1 MQNTGWE
8 VVVVVVGGGLDHII
22 YAQNNDNSPKV
33 VIKWNDPLRGVSV
46 VYKSGFVFMF
56 IEALCG
62 NQFLMDTG
70 SVFSGNKSYIMFVS
84 HSDMFRGVRVSIRL
98 SSWGVKSCGG
108 RAETHFDDITLI
120 TKWLH
125 KLNNNTLSHN
135 ERKWLSNVWCC
146 I

>member
-22 YAQNNDNSPKV
+22 YAQNNDNSPKG

-84 HSDMFRGVRVSIRL
+84 HSDMFRGVKSFNTA
-98 SSWGVKSCGG
+98 VKLRSKIMWRTG
-108 RAETHFDDITLI
+108 TLM
-120 TKWLH
+120 T
-125 KLNNNTLSHN
+125 
-135 ERKWLSNVWCC
+135 
-146 I
+146 